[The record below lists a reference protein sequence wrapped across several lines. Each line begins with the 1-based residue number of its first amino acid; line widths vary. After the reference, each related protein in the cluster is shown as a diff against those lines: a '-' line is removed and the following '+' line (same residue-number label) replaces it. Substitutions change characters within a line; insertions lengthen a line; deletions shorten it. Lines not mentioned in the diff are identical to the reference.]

1 MKVEQNKWGKI
12 ILTHLVTRNGFTEEN
27 ELGENNGRSDS
38 NFSHLVETNTAIDE
52 QNGEE
57 IVGNKIEFLDFI
69 YRRRKRPSRT
79 CYVLGLCWQ
88 DQRRKP

>member
-12 ILTHLVTRNGFTEEN
+12 ILTRLVTRNGFTEEN

-52 QNGEE
+52 
-57 IVGNKIEFLDFI
+57 
-69 YRRRKRPSRT
+69 
-79 CYVLGLCWQ
+79 
-88 DQRRKP
+88 